1 MYIHGFIDGV
11 LALAVLEVVALVVAA
26 ARSKKK

>member
-11 LALAVLEVVALVVAA
+11 LALAVLEIAALVVAA
-26 ARSKKK
+26 VRSKKK